1 MRRSAMKKKF
11 IDISEA
17 VSYPVSC
24 DLTPEEEAELIAEY
38 IASRTQE
45 ALEADY
51 RDFEKQFAEA
61 IPAEQLLA
69 ELEADQ
75 TRE

>member
-1 MRRSAMKKKF
+1 MKKKF

-38 IASRTQE
+38 KASRTQE

-51 RDFEKQFAEA
+51 YDIEKQIAES
-61 IPAEQLLA
+61 IDAEELLK
-69 ELEADQ
+69 ELLKDSPTE
-75 TRE
+75 